1 MLSVK
6 KQAQINLLSIA
17 AHSCADL
24 ALYSLFID
32 DITVFVWEYASSLGL
47 RLGGGGREVCEYGAE
62 NRPE

>member
-6 KQAQINLLSIA
+6 KQAQIKLLSIA

-32 DITVFVWEYASSLGL
+32 DITVFVWEYVASSLG
-47 RLGGGGREVCEYGAE
+47 LGGGGREVCEYGAE